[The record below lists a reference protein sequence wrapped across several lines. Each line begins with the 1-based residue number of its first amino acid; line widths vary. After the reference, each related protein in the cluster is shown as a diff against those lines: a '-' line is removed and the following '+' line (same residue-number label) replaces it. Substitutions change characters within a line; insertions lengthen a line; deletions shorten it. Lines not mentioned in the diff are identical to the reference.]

1 MVLARP
7 VFWESAR
14 EKWVEVVRIGDSG
27 YGGGGVTACEKVRY
41 RCGGG
46 MCLGKGGGGR
56 ELWWWRAAVI
66 FQLLLS
72 LNRFILLSL
81 LLPSHELGRYW
92 ARILTY

>member
-46 MCLGKGGGGR
+46 MCLGKGGG
-56 ELWWWRAAVI
+56 
-66 FQLLLS
+66 
-72 LNRFILLSL
+72 
-81 LLPSHELGRYW
+81 
-92 ARILTY
+92 ARIVVVACRSYFSITAFIESFYSLFFATAFT